1 MIKPSVLLIG
11 VDEDIK
17 QLLENIFSKITITE
31 ISLDLQS
38 IQNVSR
44 EISPCF
50 ILTNSPNTIDS
61 FSCLELSKL
70 LREKFDQLPCF
81 IYFKTK
87 EGFQTNLLEN
97 NGFNEVFLLP
107 SDHLQLQACLSSIL
121 STFSQGTISL
131 YRSVKLIDI
140 LPGDTLNFDTSLYLP
155 KNKKYIKLSN
165 SGESLDLERIER
177 VKNHDFSTI
186 QVTLNQLGEF
196 YAYTADRLK
205 KISNSDISATEKSD
219 RLKLAIRDLM
229 RNLFNDQ
236 DATEESGKEIMKDCS
251 AIVKSYILQE
261 SNSDWYHKIEQVLG
275 QNGDH
280 YSHAGN
286 VSTLAV
292 LFGIGVGVGNSED
305 LAIAG
310 LLHDIGI
317 TELPFNIQ
325 NTLPEKMNS
334 DELTEYKKHP
344 ELSVNLIKSRKILV
358 SDQVTKLI
366 LEHHELFCG
375 DGYPHQLAGNNI
387 SKESQIVTIADRF
400 DELTNARD
408 PSIKSLSPSKALK
421 KLMEEQYEVPSKIK
435 YNPELLKEIVALFS

>member
-1 MIKPSVLLIG
+1 MTKPSVLLIG
-11 VDEDIK
+11 VDEDTK
-17 QLLENIFSKITITE
+17 RLLGNIFSRVTPSE
-31 ISLDLQS
+31 ISLDRQS
-38 IQNVSR
+38 IQNVVP
-44 EISPCF
+44 EFSPCF
-50 ILTNSPNTIDS
+50 ILTKAPTPNDS
-61 FSCLELSKL
+61 LSCLELSKL

-121 STFSQGTISL
+121 STFSQGTISF

-140 LPGDTLNFDTSLYLP
+140 LPGDILNFDTSLYLP
-155 KNKKYIKLSN
+155 KNQKFIKLSN
-165 SGESLDLERIER
+165 SGESLDSERIER

-186 QVTLNQLGEF
+186 QVTLHQLGEF

-219 RLKLAIRDLM
+219 RLKLAVRDLM

-236 DATEESGKEIMKDCS
+236 DSTEESGREIMKDCS

-292 LFGIGVGVGNSED
+292 LFGIGIGIGNSED

-325 NTLPEKMNS
+325 NTLPEKMNQ

-366 LEHHELFCG
+366 LEHHELFSG
-375 DGYPHQLAGNNI
+375 DGYPHQLAGNRI
-387 SKESQIVTIADRF
+387 SKESQIISIADRF

-408 PSIKSLSPSKALK
+408 PFIKSLSPSKALK
-421 KLMEEQYEVPSKIK
+421 KLMEEQYETPSKIK
-435 YNPELLKEIVALFS
+435 YNPELLKEIVSLFS